1 MDKPKL
7 NFRFHNPNTPE
18 ELTNILLRVCIDAN
32 MKKVELI
39 MREEAAVALDNSIG
53 DKNEYSGILQSIDG
67 REDQLN
73 SLEAQI
79 KFFGNIHSARRIP
92 SCAYM
97 PIRGFRERRLKNSN
111 CKKFWFQ

>member
-1 MDKPKL
+1 MKENMDKHKL

-18 ELTNILLRVCIDAN
+18 ELTKVLLRVCIDAN

-67 REDQLN
+67 
-73 SLEAQI
+73 
-79 KFFGNIHSARRIP
+79 
-92 SCAYM
+92 
-97 PIRGFRERRLKNSN
+97 
-111 CKKFWFQ
+111 